1 LEKEDIFLNFLKEGK
16 DKRRRRKMKKKLF
29 PAILIIIFLSL
40 TFIGCEKRSVTPSV
54 TDWDAVKAIIAQYPD
69 IFASVVFGTDNDTLF
84 YREITSSNP
93 DIEEG
98 IVHEADNNH
107 FFDYITLTWGDTLK
121 GTFHYSWDG
130 KSYQKPINSVAL
142 TNAYFEKWGDNYDP
156 YRGWLFK
163 QVSGTVI
170 NSAGTTRHIYTV
182 NILSEGVDVTLSE
195 PYLLGLVKK
204 DSTLT
209 FEPGKPVTLI
219 LDLPS
224 ADTSDFVSLYIQEG
238 NTSGKIPFTNNG
250 DGTMTAGWTTTSD
263 TAALDGYHHAIV
275 DVLNRESV
283 TDTTYKYD
291 SKAWGILYRIK

>member
-1 LEKEDIFLNFLKEGK
+1 MRG
-16 DKRRRRKMKKKLF
+16 KMKSKLF
-29 PAILIIIFLSL
+29 PAILFTIFLIL
-40 TFIGCEKRSVTPSV
+40 LVIGCEKRSVTPAM

-69 IFASVVFGTDNDTLF
+69 IFASVVFGTGADTLF
-84 YREITSSNP
+84 YREIASSNA

-98 IVHEADNNH
+98 TLHEADSNH
-107 FFDYITLTWGDTLK
+107 IFDYINLTWGDTLK
-121 GTFHYSWDG
+121 GTFHYYLDG
-130 KSYQKPINSVAL
+130 KSYQKPINSIAL
-142 TNAYFEKWGDNYDP
+142 TNAYFEKWGESSDP

-170 NSAGTTRHIYTV
+170 NSVGTTRYIYTV

-195 PYLLGLVKK
+195 SYLLGLVKK

-224 ADTSDFVSLYIQEG
+224 ADTSDFVFLYINEG
-238 NTSGKIPFTNNG
+238 NSSEKIPFANNG
-250 DGTMTAGWTTTSD
+250 DGTMTAGWTTTTD
-263 TAALDGYHHAIV
+263 PAAADGYKHAIV

-291 SKAWGILYRIK
+291 SKAWAILYRIK